1 METNKNNLK
10 LKQII
15 LDNKINRI
23 EQIVNDCS
31 NMFYYPVE
39 DQQKLRLEAIKTAF
53 SFHYNNNAFYRS
65 LCQKANLTPNDIQSY
80 NDLRL
85 IPLIP
90 IELFNDEKSNAMM
103 SLPLEYKQL
112 ELHLS
117 GRSGSHVVAYRDS
130 VSNELAITTIS
141 LLFIEMLD
149 MRFHA
154 SPIVVYFTPSIVS
167 APNLG
172 MLRGMGIMGGIYA
185 DRFFV
190 VENEDFKFKET
201 TEYIRQWVDKL
212 PIYFVG
218 PPFIINFYIEYL
230 KANNI
235 HLELSENG
243 RIVTIGGWKRHTG
256 DMIIREDFTRK
267 CCNQLGITPD
277 QCRDIYGF
285 IETNQM
291 SIECNKGKKH
301 IPPFIEMY
309 ACDLH
314 DISSFVKTETE
325 GAIALLDPT
334 IITYPGF
341 ILTRDVGIIRKDIL
355 CDCGRKGDIV
365 EIIGRVKRSEDI
377 NCAITLDQY
386 LSGVTDTINH
396 GYK

>member
-1 METNKNNLK
+1 METNNKYVK
-10 LKQII
+10 LKQIV
-15 LDNKINRI
+15 LDNNINRI
-23 EQIVNDCS
+23 QQIVNDCS
-31 NMFYYPVE
+31 NMFYYPAKE
-39 DQQKLRLEAIKTAF
+39 QEKLRLEAIKIAF
-53 SFHYNNNAFYRS
+53 AFHYNNNAFYRS
-65 LCQKANLTPNDIQSY
+65 VCKKANITPNDIQFY
-80 NDLRL
+80 NDLKL

-130 VSNELAITTIS
+130 VTNELAISTIS

-149 MRFHA
+149 MRFNA
-154 SPIVVYFTPSIVS
+154 SPIVIFFTPPIVS

-172 MLRGMGIMGGIYA
+172 MLRGVGIMGSIYA

-190 VENEDFKFKET
+190 VENEEFKFKDT
-201 TEYIRQWVDKL
+201 TEYIKKWIDKL

-218 PPFIINFYIEYL
+218 PPFIINYYIEYL
-230 KANNI
+230 KANGI
-235 HLELSENG
+235 YLDLGKHG
-243 RIVTIGGWKRHTG
+243 RVITIGGWKRHTG
-256 DMIIREDFTRK
+256 ELIIKDDFIPK
-267 CCNQLGITPD
+267 CCNQLNILPN

-291 SIECNKGKKH
+291 SIECNEGKKH
-301 IPPFIEMY
+301 IPSFIEMY
-309 ACDLH
+309 ACDLQNL
-314 DISSFVKTETE
+314 SSVIKDERE

-334 IITYPGF
+334 IFTYPGF
-341 ILTRDVGIIRKDIL
+341 ILTKDVGVIRKDVQ
-355 CDCGRKGDIV
+355 CHCGRKGDIV
-365 EIIGRVKRSEDI
+365 ELIGRVKRSEDI